1 MSERTERFEISGS
14 PRLVLRVPAGEV
26 RVVPGPSGEVVV
38 RCRGSEHESRISIEG
53 RGDTITVE
61 PERIGWGRWA
71 SVDLEIAVGAPPEV
85 RARLASANLVVDTA
99 ARSLDASSASGSV
112 TAGVVEGP
120 VTARLASGDL
130 VVSSVG
136 GRFDVATASGD
147 VRVGAVG
154 GAIDVK
160 AASGDVSLGVVAGDA
175 SLRTASGDVTVSR
188 FEGSRFDA
196 KTISGGVRVGVPS
209 GRRYSVSLQSLS
221 GEVHTDFP
229 VSGEDGAPAA
239 RLAVG
244 SISGDIRI
252 SAAGER

>member
-14 PRLVLRVPAGEV
+14 PRLMLRVPAGEV
-26 RVVPGPSGEVVV
+26 RVVTGPSGEVVV
-38 RCRGSEHESRISIEG
+38 RCRSSEHESRIIIEG
-53 RGDTITVE
+53 RGDTVTVE

-71 SVDLEIAVGAPPEV
+71 SVDLEIAVGAAPEV
-85 RARLASANLVVDTA
+85 RARLASANLVVDAA

-130 VVSSVG
+130 AVSSVG
-136 GRFDVATASGD
+136 GRFDVVTASGEI
-147 VRVGAVG
+147 RAGAVG
-154 GAIDVK
+154 GMVDIK
-160 AASGDVSLGVVAGDA
+160 AASGDVSLGVVEGDA
-175 SLRTASGDVTVSR
+175 SVRTASGDVTISR
-188 FEGSRFDA
+188 FEGGRLEA

-221 GEVHTDFP
+221 GEVRTDFP
-229 VSGEDGAPAA
+229 VSGDDCSSPA

-252 SAAGER
+252 SAAGEG